1 MSVKTYFNKTSV
13 NLFLLSLLFF
23 GINTPLLAAI
33 LTNLPIVDS
42 RIVFFNDGSVS
53 GSNSVN
59 VYVDKHFNTALRPN
73 EYTIFCVAPGEHS
86 LESYVNDAPKY
97 TGKNNPQMTA
107 TTQSGHTYFLSVTS
121 QGTPLAVLQDAGARA
136 IKNARLSQFINRS
149 PSVIPCTETKITDD
163 KFTVTFSFNGS
174 QISDI
179 PASELKSFEDWIKK
193 FYSENDYR
201 RIEVVG
207 YSDELGQKTYN
218 YTLSQRRAK
227 VIRDVLINIGFQP
240 TSIFVEGKG
249 DSDIKNTCA
258 TTSEALT
265 KSCNQVNRRVTVKVI
280 K

>member
-1 MSVKTYFNKTSV
+1 MSIKKYFNKTSV
-13 NLFLLSLLFF
+13 NLFLLSLLGF

-33 LTNLPIVDS
+33 WKNVSNNDS

-53 GSNSVN
+53 GNNSVN
-59 VYVDKHFNTALRPN
+59 VYVDKHFNTALKPN
-73 EYTIFCVAPGEHS
+73 EYTIFCVVPGEHS
-86 LESYVNDAPKY
+86 LESYLNDAPKY
-97 TGKNNPQMTA
+97 TGKNHPQMTA
-107 TTQSGHTYFLSVTS
+107 MTQSGHTYFLSVTS
-121 QGTPLAVLQDAGARA
+121 QGTPLAVTQEAGARA
-136 IKNARLSQFINRS
+136 INNARLSQFINRS
-149 PSVIPCTETKITDD
+149 PSVIPCTEKKITDD

-174 QISDI
+174 QLLDI
-179 PASELKSFEDWIKK
+179 PAAELRSFEDWTKK

-227 VIRDVLINIGFQP
+227 VIRDFLINIGFQP

-249 DSDIKNTCA
+249 DRDIKNTCEMS
-258 TTSEALT
+258 SEAS
-265 KSCNQVNRRVTVKVI
+265 KKICNQVNRRVTVRII

>member
-13 NLFLLSLLFF
+13 NLFLLSLLVF

-33 LTNLPIVDS
+33 LTNTPIVDS

-53 GSNSVN
+53 GNNSVN
-59 VYVDKHFNTALRPN
+59 VYVDKHFNTALKSN

-179 PASELKSFEDWIKK
+179 PAAELKSFEDWIKK

-218 YTLSQRRAK
+218 YTLSERRAK

-240 TSIFVEGKG
+240 TSIFVQGKG
-249 DSDIKNTCA
+249 DSDIKNTCE
-258 TTSEALT
+258 TTSEAST